1 LGAAQGVVEMDNLMY
16 CHLNK
21 KGVKLLKDKEIPL
34 PEEYREVGLPAHK
47 AAFKGDVD
55 ALAAIFL
62 EFTEVGVPLE
72 DSYGSNPLHLAA
84 RKDDPKTAK
93 YVYGC
98 SVMPFTAGV
107 MVFTLRPC
115 F

>member
-1 LGAAQGVVEMDNLMY
+1 MRLEMDALMY
-16 CHLNK
+16 CRLNK

-47 AAFKGDVD
+47 AVFKGDID

-84 RKDDPKTAK
+84 RKDDPKATK
-93 YVYGC
+93 YVHSH
-98 SVMPFTAGV
+98 SV
-107 MVFTLRPC
+107 L
-115 F
+115 